1 MDDDID
7 HLLEQGIKAAANGGG
22 GEHASMEDAGSSR
35 YKDSS
40 RRDRPRSRSREHRRD
55 HRDRRDRSRERD
67 SRRKRSRSRSRDS
80 RRSRRRSK
88 SHSRSRSKDRKEPA
102 APEPPRARSTSQER
116 IERAKQRELMELT
129 RDHRTVFVGQ
139 LTQKVRERDLEKFFG
154 SLAKLEHV
162 LLIRDKFTNKSK
174 GFAYVEFSNLEDI
187 PKVLLVNGQVPSFQS
202 FPILIKASEAEK
214 NFAARKDAVFSSGP
228 TTKASASG
236 YSSSYGG
243 SSSGGG
249 GSSSG
254 LSLSAASRVY
264 VGNLHGNINE
274 DDVKAVFSAFGE
286 VVSVALNRDDIG
298 RSKGFGFV
306 QFTTPDEANLA
317 LTKANGLEVAG
328 NFLKVGPVR
337 EHEGSGYGRDSGP
350 SAFNNKG
357 YGAGGGNWKLEDEEG
372 SGGYA
377 LNSQSRS
384 ALMAKLAG
392 GAGASS
398 LALPTLQP
406 NNPLASNPV
415 APSVSL
421 AQTQRA
427 AALAGGDIE
436 GVDSVCFVVK
446 NMFDLY
452 KERRSGNPDWHVEIQ
467 QDVVDECSRYG
478 KVVHSFVEK
487 DKEGGLVYI
496 CFDALSAAREAA
508 HRLHGRWFNMRQ
520 ISLRFMPTQ
529 EYVGMFP
536 SMRSVI
542 AAVKQR

>member
-1 MDDDID
+1 MLGRDDTKTRPVATAPVPARENIAEITETAVTAHVKEIVD
-7 HLLEQGIKAAANGGG
+7 ANGLAHG
-22 GEHASMEDAGSSR
+22 HV
-35 YKDSS
+35 
-40 RRDRPRSRSREHRRD
+40 
-55 HRDRRDRSRERD
+55 
-67 SRRKRSRSRSRDS
+67 
-80 RRSRRRSK
+80 
-88 SHSRSRSKDRKEPA
+88 
-102 APEPPRARSTSQER
+102 
-116 IERAKQRELMELT
+116 I
-129 RDHRTVFVGQ
+129 V
-139 LTQKVRERDLEKFFG
+139 RDLEKFFG

-243 SSSGGG
+243 SSSSGG

-337 EHEGSGYGRDSGP
+337 EHEGSGYGYDPTHVAFATVEDWCIARPFDRWFFDRLSAQLSNLPWCVCRRDSGP

-467 QDVVDECSRYG
+467 QDVVDECSRWKRVPVFHRDDDVMFSRYG

-536 SMRSVI
+536 STRSVI

>member
-1 MDDDID
+1 EEATPPRKTRGRAGRKN
-7 HLLEQGIKAAANGGG
+7 LPAATAVRVRENTAGTTGIVAIVHVKEIVDANGLA
-22 GEHASMEDAGSSR
+22 H
-35 YKDSS
+35 
-40 RRDRPRSRSREHRRD
+40 D
-55 HRDRRDRSRERD
+55 HVIVV
-67 SRRKRSRSRSRDS
+67 
-80 RRSRRRSK
+80 
-88 SHSRSRSKDRKEPA
+88 
-102 APEPPRARSTSQER
+102 EPPRERSTSQER
-116 IERAKQRELMELT
+116 IEKAKQRELMELT

-187 PKVLLVNGQVPSFQS
+187 PKVLVVNGQIPTFQS

-236 YSSSYGG
+236 YSHAG
-243 SSSGGG
+243 SGGASVCPFLLLHIPPWDCCMSWSTSPSDIVG
-249 GSSSG
+249 DVALEYDTDLVRFG

-274 DDVKAVFSAFGE
+274 DDVKAVFSAFGD

-337 EHEGSGYGRDSGP
+337 EHEGSAYGHAGRDNGP
-350 SAFNNKG
+350 SSFNNKG
-357 YGAGGGNWKLEDEEG
+357 FGGGGGNWKLEDEEG

-392 GAGASS
+392 GAAS
-398 LALPTLQP
+398 LTLPTLLP
-406 NNPLASNPV
+406 TNNLMAVTNPPPV
-415 APSVSL
+415 AASV
-421 AQTQRA
+421 AQRA

-436 GVDSVCFVVK
+436 GVDNVCFVVK
-446 NMFDLY
+446 NMFDLL

-467 QDVVDECSRYG
+467 QDVEDECS
-478 KVVHSFVEK
+478 
-487 DKEGGLVYI
+487 
-496 CFDALSAAREAA
+496 
-508 HRLHGRWFNMRQ
+508 
-520 ISLRFMPTQ
+520 
-529 EYVGMFP
+529 
-536 SMRSVI
+536 
-542 AAVKQR
+542 

>member
-1 MDDDID
+1 MRFPED
-7 HLLEQGIKAAANGGG
+7 LEEATPPRKTHGQAGRKNLPAATAVRVRENTAGTTGIVAIVHVKEIVDANGLA
-22 GEHASMEDAGSSR
+22 H
-35 YKDSS
+35 
-40 RRDRPRSRSREHRRD
+40 D
-55 HRDRRDRSRERD
+55 HVIVV
-67 SRRKRSRSRSRDS
+67 
-80 RRSRRRSK
+80 
-88 SHSRSRSKDRKEPA
+88 
-102 APEPPRARSTSQER
+102 EPPRERSTSQER
-116 IERAKQRELMELT
+116 IEKAKQRELMELT

-187 PKVLLVNGQVPSFQS
+187 PKVLVVNGQIPTFQS

-236 YSSSYGG
+236 YSHAG
-243 SSSGGG
+243 SGGA
-249 GSSSG
+249 SG

-274 DDVKAVFSAFGE
+274 DDVKAVFSAFGD

-337 EHEGSGYGRDSGP
+337 EHEGSAYGHAGRDNGP
-350 SAFNNKG
+350 SSFNNKG
-357 YGAGGGNWKLEDEEG
+357 FGGGGGNWKLEDEEG

-392 GAGASS
+392 GAAS
-398 LALPTLQP
+398 LTLPTLLP
-406 NNPLASNPV
+406 TNNLMAVTNPPPV
-415 APSVSL
+415 AASV
-421 AQTQRA
+421 AQRA

-436 GVDSVCFVVK
+436 GVDNVCFVVK
-446 NMFDLY
+446 NMFDLL

-467 QDVVDECSRYG
+467 QDVEDECSRYG

-487 DKEGGLVYI
+487 DKDGGLVYI
-496 CFDALSAAREAA
+496 CFDAVSAAREAA

-520 ISLRFMPTQ
+520 ISVRFMPTQ

-536 SMRSVI
+536 ATRAAI
-542 AAVKQR
+542 AASKQPE